1 MVACQKVLVLGGGT
15 IGSAIAMDMGRRGEW
30 RVTVADLSRDRLAA
44 VTAQSGVR
52 IERRDLSQADAVTA
66 LAAEHD
72 LVIDALPSA
81 MGFEALRTVI
91 VSGRPA
97 IDVTFMPENALEL
110 DSLARERGVAV
121 VVDCGIAPG
130 LSHILAGFAAREL
143 APCER
148 IDIYVGGL
156 PIDRRWPYEYKAGF
170 STYDVIEEYVR
181 PARVVE
187 GGHVVVKEALSEP
200 ERVDIPG
207 IGVLEAALTDGLRSL
222 IVTLNVPFMQEKTLR
237 YPGHVELMRVVRESG
252 FFSKE
257 PVLIEGRPVRPIDVT
272 AAMLSRHWTFAE
284 GEADVTVLRVSALGR
299 REGVSTEYTWEVVDR
314 FDPVTG
320 LRSMSRMTAFPATI
334 VAGLVARGVLGPG
347 VHPPEVIGMQ
357 PGLLNV
363 VLGELADRGVR
374 CKWQT
379 RVASR

>member
-30 RVTVADLSRDRLAA
+30 RVTVADLSRDRLAT
-44 VTAQSGVR
+44 VTAQCSVR
-52 IERRDLSQADAVTA
+52 TERRDLSQADAVTA

-91 VSGRPA
+91 ASGRPA

-284 GEADVTVLRVSALGR
+284 GEADVTVLRV
-299 REGVSTEYTWEVVDR
+299 
-314 FDPVTG
+314 
-320 LRSMSRMTAFPATI
+320 
-334 VAGLVARGVLGPG
+334 
-347 VHPPEVIGMQ
+347 
-357 PGLLNV
+357 
-363 VLGELADRGVR
+363 
-374 CKWQT
+374 
-379 RVASR
+379 